1 MSHFLLPKL
10 FLCQLP
16 LEGSHATATQIS
28 PSLLALLSSPFRYLQ
43 NHQIHSCGNSE
54 CSVLPPPGHHKGV
67 SPCPHTLPSE
77 PAPHSAHSH
86 SPLTCTGFSCSLR
99 FWHQQE
105 PALSIPNTAQRMQ
118 NSPASIFIFGGRA
131 QLFVLETNSTDP
143 YLLFLLLFF
152 STCPS
157 LWKPQSPG
165 ASSAALCKHTL
176 LCAGCLNTEPGERGQ
191 EFLLDQVLPIHV
203 AQVEPVI
210 YLICTVTIISFWNQP
225 RETGTNKRVTFGGE
239 EFLICAQTEEIL
251 LLCYLGNDTMREEN
265 KIIHVPNS
273 LLSSST
279 NIYFEEPQCRFLLQ
293 KINDELC
300 PPPKQQQ
307 EKHPDC
313 LQRQLL
319 TSC

>member
-1 MSHFLLPKL
+1 MEEFSSTAQTTALAWGLRVGSSPLPHTLQHSSVSSTQVPFLLPKP
-10 FLCQLP
+10 FPCQLA
-16 LEGSHATATQIS
+16 LEGSHATATLIS
-28 PSLLALLSSPFRYLQ
+28 PSLLALLSSTFWYLQ

-77 PAPHSAHSH
+77 PAPHSACSR
-86 SPLTCTGFSCSLR
+86 SPLTCAGFSCSLEVLASAR
-99 FWHQQE
+99 TSTFHSQHSSGDAKLPIRHLCLWRK
-105 PALSIPNTAQRMQ
+105 STAFCSGNNR
-118 NSPASIFIFGGRA
+118 NH
-131 QLFVLETNSTDP
+131 STDP

-191 EFLLDQVLPIHV
+191 ELLLDQLLPTHV

-225 RETGTNKRVTFGGE
+225 HETSTNKRVTFGGE

-251 LLCYLGNDTMREEN
+251 LLCYLVMT
-265 KIIHVPNS
+265 
-273 LLSSST
+273 
-279 NIYFEEPQCRFLLQ
+279 Q
-293 KINDELC
+293 
-300 PPPKQQQ
+300 
-307 EKHPDC
+307 
-313 LQRQLL
+313 
-319 TSC
+319 